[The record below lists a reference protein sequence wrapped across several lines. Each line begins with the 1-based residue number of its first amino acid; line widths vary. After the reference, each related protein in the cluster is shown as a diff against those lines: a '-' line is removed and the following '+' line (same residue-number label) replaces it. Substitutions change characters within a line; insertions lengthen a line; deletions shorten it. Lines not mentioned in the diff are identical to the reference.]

1 MIYGEIGIRS
11 EFVAPGYWK
20 RKEQTEAAF
29 IEAGGGKRIYR
40 TGDMGRLLWDGS
52 IEYVKRRDEQVK
64 VRGYRV
70 ELGEI
75 ESVLRRLGGVSGAVV
90 VARESEEGGRELIGY
105 IKEEVSG
112 GADTMMIKA
121 KLRERLPEYM
131 VPSTLVIVREF
142 PLTPNGKVDKRALPG
157 PERNVGARSAGRLHT
172 AVEEILAGIWGE
184 ALRREQISVEDDF
197 FDLGGHSLLATQ
209 VISRVRRI

>member
-112 GADTMMIKA
+112 GADDDDKGKI
-121 KLRERLPEYM
+121 ERAPAGVY
-131 VPSTLVIVREF
+131 
-142 PLTPNGKVDKRALPG
+142 G
-157 PERNVGARSAGRLHT
+157 PINIGNRQGISAHSERKGR
-172 AVEEILAGIWGE
+172 
-184 ALRREQISVEDDF
+184 
-197 FDLGGHSLLATQ
+197 
-209 VISRVRRI
+209 